1 MRDFRRPPEIFKYIP
16 EDCEY
21 MQSQTNGTDSGWEQC
36 PQGLLCNKCHTTVE
50 RLYHPDKYKRIY
62 CDRSRCNKSE
72 ICAFYHSQQERNHAQ
87 KVCKNY
93 RKQVQNKKYDIK
105 IKDINKAIKEYYQ
118 NPTPNPTNEKLPLPA
133 PVTTKAAPA
142 LSKTKLDVN
151 TTPFVTAPSAIKYA
165 KNWQIQED
173 YIPDPSTDSA
183 KTVSNNP
190 PGSGLTESVIVQS

>member
-1 MRDFRRPPEIFKYIP
+1 
-16 EDCEY
+16 
-21 MQSQTNGTDSGWEQC
+21 
-36 PQGLLCNKCHTTVE
+36 
-50 RLYHPDKYKRIY
+50 
-62 CDRSRCNKSE
+62 
-72 ICAFYHSQQERNHAQ
+72 
-87 KVCKNY
+87 
-93 RKQVQNKKYDIK
+93 VQNKKYDIK
-105 IKDINKAIKEYYQ
+105 IKEINKAIKEYYQ
-118 NPTPNPTNEKLPLPA
+118 NPAPTPSNEKLQVPA
-133 PVTTKAAPA
+133 PVTTKAAAA

>member
-1 MRDFRRPPEIFKYIP
+1 
-16 EDCEY
+16 
-21 MQSQTNGTDSGWEQC
+21 
-36 PQGLLCNKCHTTVE
+36 
-50 RLYHPDKYKRIY
+50 
-62 CDRSRCNKSE
+62 
-72 ICAFYHSQQERNHAQ
+72 
-87 KVCKNY
+87 
-93 RKQVQNKKYDIK
+93 VQNKKYDIK
-105 IKDINKAIKEYYQ
+105 IKEINKAIKEYYQ
-118 NPTPNPTNEKLPLPA
+118 NPAPTNEKLQVPA
-133 PVTTKAAPA
+133 PVTTKAAAA